1 MIDLSKKL
9 YWIIKENEVP
19 DGIIKFSLTNKID
32 DLVKEKILSL
42 KLGCTIYDYNIDV
55 RKGTDTTSI
64 ESVLRENGYIK
75 EPDDNKVRYLITDSS
90 VMVVTRVENK
100 DSETGFCN
108 RLPLVT
114 LSEIKSIL
122 SKYDGFEIIYYED
135 KNNTSYPCSV
145 GFICNIDDID
155 KVNEVFDLIKSII
168 NYG

>member
-1 MIDLSKKL
+1 M
-9 YWIIKENEVP
+9 E
-19 DGIIKFSLTNKID
+19 
-32 DLVKEKILSL
+32 
-42 KLGCTIYDYNIDV
+42 
-55 RKGTDTTSI
+55 
-64 ESVLRENGYIK
+64 ENGYIK

-90 VMVVTRVENK
+90 VMIITRVENK

-108 RLPLVT
+108 RLPSVT

-135 KNNTSYPCSV
+135 EDNTSYPCSV
-145 GFICNIDDID
+145 GFICNIDDIN

>member
-42 KLGCTIYDYNIDV
+42 KLGCTIYDYNIDI
-55 RKGTDTTSI
+55 KEGTDTTSI

-100 DSETGFCN
+100 DSETGF
-108 RLPLVT
+108 L
-114 LSEIKSIL
+114 
-122 SKYDGFEIIYYED
+122 
-135 KNNTSYPCSV
+135 
-145 GFICNIDDID
+145 
-155 KVNEVFDLIKSII
+155 
-168 NYG
+168 